1 MSRTPRLDRS
11 LEPADTAQPEI
22 IFNEL
27 VAFIE
32 GGTLE
37 MVKDGLDSG
46 HSLTIP
52 AGYQYIVYGG
62 FDIVGDLT
70 NEGTLVIL

>member
-1 MSRTPRLDRS
+1 MSRTTRLNLS
-11 LEPADTAQPEI
+11 LEPFDTAQAFI

-27 VAFIE
+27 AQFIE
-32 GGTLE
+32 AGKPE
-37 MVKDGLDSG
+37 MVKDSLGLG

-52 AGYQYIVYGG
+52 AGYQYIVYDG

-70 NEGTLVIL
+70 NEGSLVIL

>member
-1 MSRTPRLDRS
+1 MSKTTRLNIS
-11 LEPADTAQPEI
+11 LEPADTSQPFI

-27 VAFIE
+27 AQFIE
-32 GGTLE
+32 AGTLE
-37 MVKDGLDSG
+37 MVKDSLGSG

-52 AGYQYIVYGG
+52 DGYQYIVYNS
-62 FDIVGDLT
+62 FDIMGDLT